1 MLYPDPRPGV
11 FLARP
16 NRFVAEVALDGRTE
30 RCHVKNT
37 GRCAELLISGA
48 EVFVQPADRAGRS
61 TAYDLVSVWK
71 GDRLINI
78 DSGAPNKAFAAFLA
92 SGGYLPG
99 VTLIRPETTFGR
111 SRFDFYVEAG
121 TRRAFVEV
129 KGVTLEENGVVL
141 FPDAPTLRGVKH
153 VNELVRCLD
162 AGYDAHAVFVIQM
175 RGVRYFAPNDR
186 THPAFGDALRAAAR
200 AGVRVAALDCRVDA
214 YDMIIG
220 DPVSVRVE

>member
-1 MLYPDPRPGV
+1 V

-16 NRFVAEVALDGRTE
+16 NRFVAEVELNGQTE

-37 GRCAELLISGA
+37 GRCAELLIPGA
-48 EVFVQPADRAGRS
+48 AVFLQRADRPGRV

-78 DSGAPNKAFAAFLA
+78 DSGAPNKAFREFLA
-92 SGGYLPG
+92 AGGYLPG
-99 VTLIRPETTFGR
+99 VTCVRPETSFGR

-121 TRRAFVEV
+121 ERRYFLEV
-129 KGVTLEENGVVL
+129 KGVTLEEDGAAL
-141 FPDAPTLRGVKH
+141 FPDVPTERGVKH
-153 VNELVRCLD
+153 LKELIRCVA
-162 AGYDAHAVFVIQM
+162 AGYEGHAVFVIQM

-186 THPAFGDALRAAAR
+186 THPAFGEALRAAAG

-214 YDMIIG
+214 HGMTIG
-220 DPVSVRVE
+220 EPMPVRL